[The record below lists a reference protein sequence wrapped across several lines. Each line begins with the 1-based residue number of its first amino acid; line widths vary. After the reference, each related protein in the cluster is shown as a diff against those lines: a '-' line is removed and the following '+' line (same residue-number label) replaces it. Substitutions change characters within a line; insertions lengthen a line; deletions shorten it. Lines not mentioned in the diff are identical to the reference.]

1 MLSYLRP
8 EPEPSVGPT
17 TSGKAEPDSS
27 PADSDAS
34 SSLLGAAYFAA
45 EAVDVVVARLD
56 AGPAVVRAAAA
67 FLSNAERSRASRFAM
82 ARDRRRFT
90 VARSILRQLL
100 AARLGARPDSVEL
113 NTEKRG
119 KPALANRFAT
129 SGLRFNLSHA
139 GDIAVYAFSSGRE
152 VGIDV
157 EEVRALPD
165 ADQLAARFFSRREK
179 EAYLALDAQDR
190 PVGFFNCWTRKEAL
204 VKALGV
210 GLLHPLDSF
219 DVSLAPDEP
228 ARIIRLDSTF
238 GGPSAWGMA
247 AFSPAPGLVAAVVA
261 ERRGVRDNSS
271 GSGAWCKA
279 GHDTLT
285 RKALGSRH
293 A

>member
-27 PADSDAS
+27 PGDSDAS

-82 ARDRRRFT
+82 ARDSRRFT
-90 VARSILRQLL
+90 VARSILRHLL
-100 AARLGARPDSVEL
+100 AARLGARPDPVEL
-113 NTEKRG
+113 NPEKRG

-165 ADQLAARFFSRREK
+165 AD
-179 EAYLALDAQDR
+179 
-190 PVGFFNCWTRKEAL
+190 
-204 VKALGV
+204 
-210 GLLHPLDSF
+210 
-219 DVSLAPDEP
+219 
-228 ARIIRLDSTF
+228 
-238 GGPSAWGMA
+238 
-247 AFSPAPGLVAAVVA
+247 
-261 ERRGVRDNSS
+261 
-271 GSGAWCKA
+271 
-279 GHDTLT
+279 
-285 RKALGSRH
+285 
-293 A
+293 